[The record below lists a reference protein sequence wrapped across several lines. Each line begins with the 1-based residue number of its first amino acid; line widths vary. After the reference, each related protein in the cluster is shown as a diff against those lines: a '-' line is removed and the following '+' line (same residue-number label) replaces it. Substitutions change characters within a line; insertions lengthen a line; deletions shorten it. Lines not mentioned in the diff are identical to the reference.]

1 MFRRRDLA
9 LLRDNARDGF
19 LRQQGRCMLMPS
31 PGLGLDRHR
40 CRTTRGAF
48 AWSADTLLFSMSAIE
63 GLALSVMTA
72 FAQFYL
78 IGGLRR
84 SIDARGTL
92 ATKLDRGRAELA
104 LGDGR
109 APRRRASGRF
119 PREARS
125 AYAAS

>member
-1 MFRRRDLA
+1 MLA
-9 LLRDNARDGF
+9 TVFFGNKGAVCSCLAQASVLIAIGVAQRA
-19 LRQQGRCMLMPS
+19 
-31 PGLGLDRHR
+31 
-40 CRTTRGAF
+40 GAF

-92 ATKLDRGRAELA
+92 ATKSFGPISSRGTIRLRGFLTERISSSSWLGRSRSPRGAAEY
-104 LGDGR
+104 
-109 APRRRASGRF
+109 
-119 PREARS
+119 S
-125 AYAAS
+125 A